1 MHDLL
6 YFIPRYFVNLTMMSV
21 KRFVMSSGERFAIL
35 LDSNGVPMTY
45 PNLYTVIYLRNRGQ
59 SINTITAILEDIKLL
74 FLLLDK
80 LKINL
85 EHRIQVKEFL
95 SLNEIEAIANLAS
108 FSRSQLND
116 MASSKRVISFPKK
129 NNKERSRAKLIVT
142 QDYISKELIYR
153 RLTNFAEYIA
163 WLENYFHSSVM
174 TGTKRLLISRRPR
187 KSMDIQSEYKSFTKE
202 QLDEIVKNLDPLN
215 PNRIW
220 KSDYIAY
227 RNELIVYLF
236 LYIGCRKGELLNLK
250 ITDLTRDKKGIFYMN
265 IQRNPNDNKDSRLY
279 QPLVKTRSR
288 SIAVNQKL
296 KKKLDIYILNHR
308 SAVPDAELTDFLIL
322 SNKGQPLSINALD
335 KIFSEISKAVQFNVH
350 AHAFRH
356 TWNDSYSEKN
366 QILVEKGQKT
376 EAQIENY
383 RTYLMGW
390 KPNSQSARRYSRRAE
405 DRQAMAVGLSI
416 QENFEDEDE

>member
-1 MHDLL
+1 
-6 YFIPRYFVNLTMMSV
+6 MMSV

-35 LDSNGVPMTY
+35 LDSDGVPMTY
-45 PNLYTVIYLRNRGQ
+45 PNLYTVIHLRNRGQ

-95 SLNEIEAIANLAS
+95 NLNEIEAIANLAS

-116 MASSKRVISFPKK
+116 ITSSKKVISFPKK

-163 WLENYFHSSVM
+163 WLENYFHSSVI
-174 TGTKRLLISRRPR
+174 TSTKRLLISRRPR
-187 KSMDIQSEYKSFTKE
+187 KSMDTQSEYKSFTKE
-202 QLDEIVKNLDPLN
+202 QLIEISKTVDPLN
-215 PNRIW
+215 SNRIW

-227 RNELIVYLF
+227 RNELIVYLL
-236 LYIGCRKGELLNLK
+236 LYLGCRKGELLNLK
-250 ITDLTRDKKGIFYMN
+250 ITDMTHQQDGISYMT
-265 IQRNPNDNKDSRLY
+265 IRRNSNDNKDSRLY

-308 SAVPDAELTDFLIL
+308 SAVPDAELTEFLIL

-335 KIFSEISKAVQFNVH
+335 KIFSEISNAVLFNVH

-356 TWNDSYSEKN
+356 TWNDKFSEKT
-366 QILVEKGQKT
+366 QILLEKGQAT
-376 EAQIENY
+376 EAQIENN
-383 RTYLMGW
+383 RAYLMGW
-390 KPNSQSARRYSRRAE
+390 IPNSQSARRYSRRAE

-416 QENFEDEDE
+416 QENFEDENE